1 MHHRGEDCMN
11 QLSSDLLKI
20 GERIA
25 NEEKEDMSP
34 LANDEKIKLKESM
47 SCHICNRPFN
57 TGSNYDF
64 HLLIKELAKKLKSE
78 MGCIGKNTETYNTFS
93 VEIQKEEID
102 EDNKEKQKISTYR
115 LKFIDSYRFIKSSLE
130 RLVDNLS

>member
-1 MHHRGEDCMN
+1 
-11 QLSSDLLKI
+11 
-20 GERIA
+20 
-25 NEEKEDMSP
+25 
-34 LANDEKIKLKESM
+34 
-47 SCHICNRPFN
+47 
-57 TGSNYDF
+57 
-64 HLLIKELAKKLKSE
+64 

-102 EDNKEKQKISTYR
+102 EDNKKKKNISTYR

>member
-34 LANDEKIKLKESM
+34 LANDEKIKHKESM

-64 HLLIKELAKKLKSE
+64 HLLIKELAKK
-78 MGCIGKNTETYNTFS
+78 T
-93 VEIQKEEID
+93 
-102 EDNKEKQKISTYR
+102 
-115 LKFIDSYRFIKSSLE
+115 
-130 RLVDNLS
+130 

>member
-11 QLSSDLLKI
+11 QLSSGLLKI

-34 LANDEKIKLKESM
+34 LANDEKIKHKESM
-47 SCHICNRPFN
+47 DCHICNRPFN

-78 MGCIGKNTETYNTFS
+78 MGCIGKNTETYNKFRRKKLTKITKKNKTYQHTDS
-93 VEIQKEEID
+93 NLLIVID
-102 EDNKEKQKISTYR
+102 L
-115 LKFIDSYRFIKSSLE
+115 LK
-130 RLVDNLS
+130 VH